1 MEKNR
6 GPSMK
11 SDRELIELAK
21 TMGLDAIAKK
31 MGRKPMGILKTAKRL
46 GLSIKGSKTMIKR
59 TRHIWFVSYK
69 RVGSIRESARQ
80 AETFASELEAKNF
93 ARARIDDKNMYAGTI
108 NPCRPKRT
116 VSSHQI
122 ADWLDE
128 EE

>member
-1 MEKNR
+1 
-6 GPSMK
+6 
-11 SDRELIELAK
+11 
-21 TMGLDAIAKK
+21 
-31 MGRKPMGILKTAKRL
+31 
-46 GLSIKGSKTMIKR
+46 MIKR
-59 TRHIWFVSYK
+59 TKHVWFVSFK
-69 RVGSIRESARQ
+69 KLGSVRDYTRQ

-128 EE
+128 E